1 MALNDITI
9 TGIAGVQEMA
19 RGDIGSVTD
28 ILASK
33 RMVQEESL
41 VVPATTSVENGVQY
55 GVNGNELTGSFVG
68 EGGGGNI
75 FVIAD

>member
-1 MALNDITI
+1 MALNDIMSGDNGT
-9 TGIAGVQEMA
+9 QEMA

-28 ILASK
+28 MTACC

-41 VVPATTSVENGVQY
+41 VVPVATDVKSGIQY
-55 GVNGNELTGSFVG
+55 GVNGDELTGSYVG